1 MISGYPSGY
10 NTLVVEQRDKWQK
23 SALSAI
29 QNGNLQQANM
39 SLNKFQEYYQECINE
54 WHRLTHEL
62 SMENQVTKDHFK
74 KTCDAYTKLYEKS
87 QELNKKIEVLS
98 HNPECNIGDIDE
110 VLEEYDAHLHEME
123 SVLSIVEQEQAEVAR
138 LSTIHYRDLQELES
152 DARYL
157 EVATIADG
165 AVRRFM
171 KEIIRK
177 DLEIDNLLNH
187 EINVF
192 AMAYESFVK
201 MNGMQTD
208 PQWKTHMGIAITDRY
223 GDIS

>member
-1 MISGYPSGY
+1 MISGYPNGY
-10 NTLVVEQRDKWQK
+10 NTLVVEQRDRWQK

-29 QNGNLQQANM
+29 QNGNLQQASI

-54 WHRLTHEL
+54 WHRLTNDL

-87 QELNKKIEVLS
+87 QLLNQKIEALS
-98 HNPECNIGDIDE
+98 QNPERNIDHIDE
-110 VLEEYDAHLHEME
+110 ILEEYDSHLHEME
-123 SVLSIVEQEQAEVAR
+123 SVLSIVQEEQAELTR
-138 LSTIHYRDLQELES
+138 LSSIHYRDLQELES

-157 EVATIADG
+157 EVATVADG

-192 AMAYESFVK
+192 AMAYESFIK
-201 MNGMQTD
+201 MNDMQID
-208 PQWKTHMGIAITDRY
+208 PQWKTHMGEAITDRY
-223 GDIS
+223 GHLS